1 MFFLIKLKRELLMH
15 PTTFGPKLQEEI
27 QRRLRKEVEGSVDG
41 RYGFIITIVST
52 DPIPLGQIQEGSN
65 ESKKKKI
72 YQL

>member
-1 MFFLIKLKRELLMH
+1 MH

-65 ESKKKKI
+65 ESKKK
-72 YQL
+72 